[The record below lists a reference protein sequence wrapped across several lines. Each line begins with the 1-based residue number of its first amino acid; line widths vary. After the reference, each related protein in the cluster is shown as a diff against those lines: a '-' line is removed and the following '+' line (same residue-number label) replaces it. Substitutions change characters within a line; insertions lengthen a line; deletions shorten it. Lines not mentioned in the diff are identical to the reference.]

1 MSCENDQCSVLGYYA
16 DGFVGTGKFYVAT
29 ASEFPYCGDQYM
41 FEMQLS
47 NDSPKTAGEISLD
60 LDRGAK
66 DSYSVKITPRNQ
78 CHGWTRGGRIQ
89 TQSSSTTTKYD

>member
-66 DSYSVKITPRNQ
+66 DSYSVKIT
-78 CHGWTRGGRIQ
+78 
-89 TQSSSTTTKYD
+89 KYRDF

>member
-66 DSYSVKITPRNQ
+66 DSYSVKIT
-78 CHGWTRGGRIQ
+78 
-89 TQSSSTTTKYD
+89 KYSDF